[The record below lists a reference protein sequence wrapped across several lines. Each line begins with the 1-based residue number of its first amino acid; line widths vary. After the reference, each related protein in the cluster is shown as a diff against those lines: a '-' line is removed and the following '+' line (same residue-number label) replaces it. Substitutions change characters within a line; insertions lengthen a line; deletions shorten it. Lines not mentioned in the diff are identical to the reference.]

1 MPVARVYSCALLR
14 WSSPLNNVER
24 LKLRNIIHSVRR
36 KHRLFNRFIMSS
48 NSWKLF
54 CEFWVMLVL
63 IDFYQSFN
71 WCFSVDWVIV
81 LVVSLCIK
89 SPESTSPM
97 WPAVLMKDCVQ
108 KCQTQWQM
116 VTKTTSRSLL
126 QICDSCMLLCVLFGV
141 WQVCRKLLSNRVL
154 CWGEWQSSIC
164 YHFTPSL
171 NVVLW
176 IISMSM
182 CSSMEKG

>member
-1 MPVARVYSCALLR
+1 MPIARVYSCALLR

-24 LKLRNIIHSVRR
+24 VKLRNIIHSVQR

-89 SPESTSPM
+89 SSESTSPM

-116 VTKTTSRSLL
+116 VTKTTSRSL
-126 QICDSCMLLCVLFGV
+126 
-141 WQVCRKLLSNRVL
+141 K
-154 CWGEWQSSIC
+154 QSS
-164 YHFTPSL
+164 FTWAFTLYCILLHPVKTAYS
-171 NVVLW
+171 
-176 IISMSM
+176 
-182 CSSMEKG
+182 

>member
-1 MPVARVYSCALLR
+1 MRLGSLHIPATCDLGEAWKSPLPACSGLFKARAQSLVPVARVYSCALLR

-24 LKLRNIIHSVRR
+24 LKLRNIIHSVQR

-54 CEFWVMLVL
+54 CEFWVRLVL

-89 SPESTSPM
+89 SSESTSPM

-116 VTKTTSRSLL
+116 VTKTTSRSLKWL
-126 QICDSCMLLCVLFGV
+126 SFTWAFTLYCILLHPV
-141 WQVCRKLLSNRVL
+141 KTAYS
-154 CWGEWQSSIC
+154 
-164 YHFTPSL
+164 
-171 NVVLW
+171 
-176 IISMSM
+176 
-182 CSSMEKG
+182 